1 MNHRIKNFL
10 KQKLDYKY
18 FKLIKYYYLLLR
30 SLPYGSNLNKLAEIY
45 QCDKWGAH
53 FYTSH
58 YQAYFRKLKYKK
70 IKLLEIGVGGY
81 HHPHIG
87 GSSLRM
93 WKRYFPFGK
102 IYALDIYDKSF
113 VQENRIRIF
122 QGSQVDE
129 EVLENMMAEIGEPD
143 IIIDDGSH
151 INEHVIQTFQLLF
164 PKLKDG
170 GIYVIEDTQTS
181 YWPGYGGSS
190 EDLRHPG
197 TMMNFFKNLTDGL
210 NHQEF
215 ILPHYTPSYFDKNI
229 RSIQFY
235 HNLIFAFKGANDEPS
250 NVDVMNPDNVEAEKI
265 QVV

>member
-1 MNHRIKNFL
+1 MYHQVKEFL
-10 KQKLDYKY
+10 KQKLGSGY
-18 FKLIKYYYLLLR
+18 FKILKSNYLFLK

-53 FYTSH
+53 FYTPH
-58 YQAYFRKLKYKK
+58 YQSHFRKLKYKK

-81 HHPHIG
+81 HHPNIG

-113 VQENRIRIF
+113 VQEKRIRIF
-122 QGSQVDE
+122 QGSQVDKK
-129 EVLENMMAEIGEPD
+129 VLDNMMAKIGEPD

-151 INEHVIQTFQLLF
+151 INEHVIKTFQILF

-181 YWPGYGGSS
+181 YWPGYGGNS
-190 EDLRHPG
+190 ENLADPE

-215 ILPHYTPSYFDKNI
+215 ILPNYTPSYFDKNI
-229 RSIQFY
+229 RSIHFY
-235 HNLIFAFKGANDEPS
+235 HNLIFIFKGVNDEPS
-250 NVDVMNPDNVEAEKI
+250 NVDVTDPESVEADEI
-265 QVV
+265 RVI